1 MPFVEITPIDQAIN
15 VIIVVIAP
23 LLILFRQLILKE
35 KILNKSI
42 FPLIIIWAYI
52 ILRLLVSSS
61 KYRATELSTII
72 SIVLSIYLGSQV
84 TILQLRQ
91 LRLLMYAVAV
101 FFSFYALIY
110 AQKDISNILSKTLK
124 VRLGADYSSSILV
137 AYPRMLYMLVL
148 TCFVTAV
155 VEEKIWLKIG
165 ALSVTIIPIMIALS
179 TGGRGALVGLI
190 CAIFVFILG
199 RRQPKF
205 PLIGIV
211 FAVLIL
217 FIIYNFVSE
226 YLPLM
231 NERIED
237 ADDAGRSYIY
247 LDAISNISLI
257 GRGIGQNYAHN
268 IFLEFLQDY
277 GIVGLCLFLYVFTK
291 AIISVSKL
299 YSSSGNV
306 ELLWVISLFTLQL
319 IAQQLSLNIFCDMF
333 WASFVIPLC
342 ISDSE

>member
-1 MPFVEITPIDQAIN
+1 
-15 VIIVVIAP
+15 
-23 LLILFRQLILKE
+23 
-35 KILNKSI
+35 
-42 FPLIIIWAYI
+42 
-52 ILRLLVSSS
+52 
-61 KYRATELSTII
+61 
-72 SIVLSIYLGSQV
+72 
-84 TILQLRQ
+84 
-91 LRLLMYAVAV
+91 
-101 FFSFYALIY
+101 
-110 AQKDISNILSKTLK
+110 
-124 VRLGADYSSSILV
+124 
-137 AYPRMLYMLVL
+137 
-148 TCFVTAV
+148 
-155 VEEKIWLKIG
+155 
-165 ALSVTIIPIMIALS
+165 
-179 TGGRGALVGLI
+179 
-190 CAIFVFILG
+190 
-199 RRQPKF
+199 
-205 PLIGIV
+205 
-211 FAVLIL
+211 
-217 FIIYNFVSE
+217 
-226 YLPLM
+226 M